1 LSSFLHIPNR
11 AGALTPITQSRPLTL
26 ISLFFVSAAA
36 VFGAEAFRP
45 AYSCT
50 ESDLQFAGMTCSEAE
65 PCPIYLEVSHVY
77 PLGRKLFVTGNI
89 HSALV
94 TLYSVLL
101 QSDDAGTTWQERVE
115 RVRGGEVDRIQFTNF
130 DTGWVSGQRVTPLP
144 GDPFL
149 LLTTDGG
156 KSWRKQEVLPEGT
169 TGSIQK
175 MWFSSPKEG
184 MVVIDRGASGE
195 DQMRYSRYETM
206 TGGTSWMIRE
216 SAEKAIGLPAGTAGA
231 EEEIWR
237 AVGDTAGKRFS
248 IERKTD
254 AGWVAVP
261 QRIALELAR
270 CTGEVAVPVGPPPSV
285 TDLGAGAV
293 GAGAGEPKKD
303 YVEEFHLGPAPG
315 EAAAKKKK
323 PK

>member
-1 LSSFLHIPNR
+1 MSSFLHIPNR
-11 AGALTPITQSRPLTL
+11 AGALTPITQSRPLC
-26 ISLFFVSAAA
+26 IFVLAFTCLAAA
-36 VFGAEAFRP
+36 YAAEPFRP
-45 AYSCT
+45 TYTCT
-50 ESDLQFAGMTCSEAE
+50 EADLQFAGMTCSEAE
-65 PCPIYLEVSHVY
+65 PCPVYLEVSHVY
-77 PLGRKLFVTGNI
+77 PLGRKLFLTGNI

-101 QSDDAGTTWQERVE
+101 QSDDAGASWRESSE
-115 RVRGGEVDRIQFTNF
+115 RVRGGELDSIQFINF

-156 KSWRKQEVLPEGT
+156 KSWRKQEVLPEGS

-175 MWFSSPKEG
+175 MWFQSPKEG
-184 MVVIDRGASGE
+184 MVVVDRGASDGE
-195 DQMRYSRYETM
+195 QMRYSRYETM

-216 SAEKAIGLPAGTAGA
+216 SAEKAIDIPKGMGGA

-248 IERKTD
+248 IQRKTD

-261 QRIALELAR
+261 QQIALELAR
-270 CTGEVAVPVGPPPSV
+270 CMGEVAAPVGPPPVVSE
-285 TDLGAGAV
+285 A
-293 GAGAGEPKKD
+293 GAGAGTAEPKKD

-315 EAAAKKKK
+315 EAPAKKKK